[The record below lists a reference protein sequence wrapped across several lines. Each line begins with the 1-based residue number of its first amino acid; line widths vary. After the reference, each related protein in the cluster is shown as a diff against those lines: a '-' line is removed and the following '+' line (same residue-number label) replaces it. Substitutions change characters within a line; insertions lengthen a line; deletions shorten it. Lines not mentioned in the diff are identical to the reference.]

1 MKSILQYATSVKPST
16 LTHLS
21 RVLAA
26 LTYGNKEKMT
36 ILTDHFNSV
45 MDFESFDQDRK
56 AEDEQRVSEITF
68 NFLIIDL
75 SFCFLPHICHCSW
88 NYSVILRRQS
98 SVMPS
103 VIR

>member
-1 MKSILQYATSVKPST
+1 MYSVVCGVSDNVKNILEYAANVKAST

-26 LTYGNKEKMT
+26 LTYGNTQKMN

-56 AEDEQRVSEITF
+56 SEDEQKVRRKIGKK
-68 NFLIIDL
+68 IL
-75 SFCFLPHICHCSW
+75 SD
-88 NYSVILRRQS
+88 
-98 SVMPS
+98 
-103 VIR
+103 